1 MEDPVT
7 SGEMWEENSVKEK
20 KERKREESEGD
31 MKEER
36 RSVRESRKENRRGQ
50 GWVRCCAKEH
60 GRDGWGE
67 RNGGRLVKS

>member
-1 MEDPVT
+1 
-7 SGEMWEENSVKEK
+7 
-20 KERKREESEGD
+20 

-50 GWVRCCAKEH
+50 GWVRCCAEEH